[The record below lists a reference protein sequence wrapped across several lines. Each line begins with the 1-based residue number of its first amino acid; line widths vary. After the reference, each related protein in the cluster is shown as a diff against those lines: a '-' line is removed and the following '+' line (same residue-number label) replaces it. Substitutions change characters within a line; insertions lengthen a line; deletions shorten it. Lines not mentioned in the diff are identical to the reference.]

1 MDLILYIFI
10 YSVLGW
16 FLEVGYYYYKKKTF
30 VNRGFY
36 HGPIVP
42 IYGVAMVALHLLMF
56 TAFESFI
63 TYNIINLL
71 FIFLLITA
79 IATLLELIGGSVLFN
94 LFETRWWDYS
104 DEAYNYKGYVSLKFS
119 LIWGAA
125 GTFAFYAL
133 HLQVIYPYVQNL
145 DRNTQLI
152 LITILLGLF
161 MIDGLFTMK
170 SLIEFKLLVRE
181 ANKRLVNFEIETDS
195 ILQNLSDK
203 APKSLKS
210 ILNQVITTIRSNE
223 RLGKIKDS
231 LGSLKNSITLKDAPD
246 EQTYSRLN
254 KIINKLTSTRLYRA
268 FPELKI
274 KLKRK
279 KDDDHES

>member
-10 YSVLGW
+10 YAVLGW
-16 FLEVGYYYYKKKTF
+16 VLEVGYYYYKKKTF

-42 IYGVAMVALHLLMF
+42 IYGVAMVALHLLIF

-63 TYNIINLL
+63 TFNFINLI
-71 FIFLLITA
+71 FIFLLITG
-79 IATLLELIGGSVLFN
+79 IATLLELIGGWVLFN

-104 DEAYNYKGYVSLKFS
+104 DTDYNYKGYVSLKFS
-119 LIWGAA
+119 LIWGAV
-125 GTFAFYAL
+125 GSLAFFIL
-133 HLQVIYPYVQNL
+133 HLQIVYPFVQTL
-145 DRNTQLI
+145 ERNTQLI
-152 LITILLGLF
+152 ITSILLLLF
-161 MIDGLFTMK
+161 MIDGLYTIK
-170 SLIEFKLLVRE
+170 SLIEFKLLVKE
-181 ANKRLVNFEIETDS
+181 ANKRLVNFEVETNS

-210 ILNQVITTIRSNE
+210 VLNQVITSIRSNE
-223 RLGKIKDS
+223 KLGKIKDS
-231 LGSLKNSITLKDAPD
+231 LGSLRNSITLKDAPD
-246 EQTYSRLN
+246 EQSYSRLS

-279 KDDDHES
+279 KDDHHDS